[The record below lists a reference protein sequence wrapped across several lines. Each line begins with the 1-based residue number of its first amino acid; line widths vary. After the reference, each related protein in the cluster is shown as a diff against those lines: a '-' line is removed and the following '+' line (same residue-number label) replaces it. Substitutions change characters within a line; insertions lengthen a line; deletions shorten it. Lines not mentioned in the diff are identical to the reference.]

1 MNLRSFNSITNRAI
15 EHVIKEQ
22 IKGKPINLIMQDVL
36 VTVVSR
42 SYEEES
48 LSNFHKLRDQFLGDI
63 SNQINQEIDGVALQ
77 NLRGG
82 EVWDLRQQIELIQ
95 LLQGQAV
102 SIITLEDNL
111 YGLY

>member
-1 MNLRSFNSITNRAI
+1 
-15 EHVIKEQ
+15 
-22 IKGKPINLIMQDVL
+22 MQDVL

-82 EVWDLRQQIELIQ
+82 EVWDLR
-95 LLQGQAV
+95 
-102 SIITLEDNL
+102 
-111 YGLY
+111 